1 MRFGG
6 AFVSNMSKVLD
17 IADIAKLVGH
27 ESVASTWYYSKPDTN
42 DLDDKL
48 LYANKA
54 VETGNIPPRPTIDSG
69 PAYLHAASKNSALSQ
84 ALSKDLGEALHKF
97 GVISLMQLKRA
108 VEGEYEGLALL
119 RKSPAARL
127 VFRETHI
134 CPVGEQC
141 PEEVI
146 VAARGRLRCGSCP
159 LACKS
164 VDHLPAIAA
173 KIRQMFRSAE
183 FLYDKYDKL
192 RLRTDSVTD
201 AQNAY
206 DELAV
211 VADELVG
218 WILTED
224 MLCAHLH
231 AERANGKFIEAGD
244 PDLVRLHL
252 ERVVGPSSARDKLL
266 LSIIEAHEY
275 PALED
280 ESLRLRA
287 ELFRQKIM
295 SSDLLKNIVE
305 EISELYLD
313 DPIRSV
319 SGFLASY
326 SRMSGITM
334 QEVVA
339 RCSEILIE
347 NNAVSPLKLLERY

>member
-1 MRFGG
+1 
-6 AFVSNMSKVLD
+6 
-17 IADIAKLVGH
+17 
-27 ESVASTWYYSKPDTN
+27 
-42 DLDDKL
+42 
-48 LYANKA
+48 
-54 VETGNIPPRPTIDSG
+54 
-69 PAYLHAASKNSALSQ
+69 
-84 ALSKDLGEALHKF
+84 
-97 GVISLMQLKRA
+97 
-108 VEGEYEGLALL
+108 
-119 RKSPAARL
+119 
-127 VFRETHI
+127 
-134 CPVGEQC
+134 
-141 PEEVI
+141 
-146 VAARGRLRCGSCP
+146 
-159 LACKS
+159 
-164 VDHLPAIAA
+164 
-173 KIRQMFRSAE
+173 MFRSAE

-206 DELAV
+206 DELAA

-252 ERVVGPSSARDKLL
+252 ERVVGPSSARDTLL
-266 LSIIEAHEY
+266 LSIIEATSRRVIS
-275 PALED
+275 A
-280 ESLRLRA
+280 
-287 ELFRQKIM
+287 KIM